1 MRLYKLVVQYGDRED
16 FVPFLFIMRRNYNRP
31 GWRVKAMDLS
41 INREYKTEEL
51 TPKTDNA
58 YDVAMM
64 WLDLHADLTGSSIRN
79 FEEVKL

>member
-51 TPKTDNA
+51 TPKNDNA